1 MQRCFLEKP
10 NVNPKLVFYSPQLL
24 SVTPFSRHVRNVC
37 SSLAK
42 PQTKEMQEIRSPA
55 FPLLHIV
62 PFIIEVNCV
71 EYDMDSQQDGDR
83 DSTVV
88 KVLSYKSEG

>member
-1 MQRCFLEKP
+1 
-10 NVNPKLVFYSPQLL
+10 
-24 SVTPFSRHVRNVC
+24 
-37 SSLAK
+37 
-42 PQTKEMQEIRSPA
+42 MQEIRSPA